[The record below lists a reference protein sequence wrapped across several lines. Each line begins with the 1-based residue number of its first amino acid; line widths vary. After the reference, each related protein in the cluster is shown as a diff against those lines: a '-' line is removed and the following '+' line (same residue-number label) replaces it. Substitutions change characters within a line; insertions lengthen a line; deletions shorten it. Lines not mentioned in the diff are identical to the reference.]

1 MSQSKEKTSK
11 MMTEYR
17 QTKAQYQ
24 DAILFWR
31 LGDFYEM
38 FDDDAVL
45 VSRLLDLTLTGRSA
59 GGDQKAPMCGIP
71 YHAAENYIA
80 KLLKLEYKVAICE
93 QLTDAANGP
102 VERGV
107 VRVIT
112 PGTVTSEAILDDNKN
127 NFILCAHRHKNAIGI
142 AYADISTGEFFTVE
156 YHENIYD
163 RLNDVVTEVQPA
175 EIICNFGT
183 KETIENLPANKIFD
197 IPRPFNYL
205 EKCFIYENAVE
216 SIKTQFG
223 PAALTVF
230 ELNDSPAATIA
241 SGALV
246 DYLLDTQ
253 KIALKQIQKI
263 KKLDLSKYM
272 IVDSIARRNLELT
285 ETIRSKSRSGTLL
298 SVLDHTKTAM
308 GARTLRTWLKQ
319 PLVDEKEINARLD
332 GVEELYQNL
341 VLRENIVLIL
351 KNMRDIQRLTSK
363 IGMKSAMPKDF
374 NSLKDSLLLLPEIK
388 SALKNVKSAKLK
400 DILGSIADLSEV
412 CKMIEMVIAKEAP
425 AHLKEGGYI
434 CDGFNEELDR
444 QRNIKNVA
452 SDEVILLEEQERAR
466 TGIDRLK
473 IKFSK
478 VYGYYIEVPTELA
491 SKVPFDYR
499 RKQTVAKM
507 DRYFNAP
514 LKTLEDEVLA
524 GGEKAKKIE
533 YEIFTAFRE
542 ELLKYIEPLQS
553 TSRAICELDALIS
566 LALVANKYNY
576 VRPIINARVQNIKIE
591 EGRHP
596 IVEANLKGADFIPN
610 NTLLSPTDDKI
621 LIITGPNMAGK
632 STYMRQVAIITLL
645 AHIGSF
651 VPAKCAEI
659 AITDRIFTR
668 VGASDDLASG
678 QSTFMVEMMEMAN
691 ILNNATDKSLVIL
704 DEIGR
709 GTSTFDGLSIAWAV
723 VEYFT
728 RCKTK
733 VLFATHYH
741 ELSELEGML
750 AGIKNYQIA
759 VKEFNNSIIFL
770 HKIVR
775 GGANRSF
782 GIEVASLAG
791 LPQEIIARAKE
802 ISHNIAQED
811 FNVRLATTNVQAPVP
826 AQTETQIQN
835 LKVINLLKDI
845 NINKIS
851 PLEAFEILQDILNK
865 LK

>member
-1 MSQSKEKTSK
+1 M
-11 MMTEYR
+11 
-17 QTKAQYQ
+17 
-24 DAILFWR
+24 
-31 LGDFYEM
+31 
-38 FDDDAVL
+38 
-45 VSRLLDLTLTGRSA
+45 
-59 GGDQKAPMCGIP
+59 
-71 YHAAENYIA
+71 
-80 KLLKLEYKVAICE
+80 
-93 QLTDAANGP
+93 
-102 VERGV
+102 
-107 VRVIT
+107 
-112 PGTVTSEAILDDNKN
+112 
-127 NFILCAHRHKNAIGI
+127 
-142 AYADISTGEFFTVE
+142 
-156 YHENIYD
+156 
-163 RLNDVVTEVQPA
+163 
-175 EIICNFGT
+175 II
-183 KETIENLPANKIFD
+183 
-197 IPRPFNYL
+197 
-205 EKCFIYENAVE
+205 
-216 SIKTQFG
+216 
-223 PAALTVF
+223 
-230 ELNDSPAATIA
+230 
-241 SGALV
+241 
-246 DYLLDTQ
+246 
-253 KIALKQIQKI
+253 
-263 KKLDLSKYM
+263 
-272 IVDSIARRNLELT
+272 DSIARRNLELM

-298 SVLDHTKTAM
+298 SVIDYTKTAM
-308 GARTLRTWLKQ
+308 GARMLRAWINE
-319 PLVDEKEINARLD
+319 PLVDEHEINLRLD

-341 VLRENIVLIL
+341 VLRENLVLIL

-363 IGMKSAMPKDF
+363 IGMKTAMPRDF
-374 NSLKDSLLLLPEIK
+374 NSLKESLVLLPEIK
-388 SALKNVKSAKLK
+388 GALKNVKSEKLRE
-400 DILGSIADLSEV
+400 IVSSISDLSEAA
-412 CKMIEMVIAKEAP
+412 KMIEMVIAETVP
-425 AHLKEGGYI
+425 AHLKDGGYI
-434 CDGFNEELDR
+434 SIGFNAELDR
-444 QRNIKNVA
+444 QRNIKETA
-452 SDEVILLEEQERAR
+452 AQEVILLEEQERAR
-466 TGIDRLK
+466 TGIDRLR
-473 IKFSK
+473 IGFSK

-491 SKVPFDYR
+491 AKVPFDYR

-507 DRYFNAP
+507 DRYFNDP
-514 LKTLEDEVLA
+514 LKMLEDEVLA
-524 GGEKAKKIE
+524 GAEKAKKLE

-542 ELLKYIEPLQS
+542 QMLGYIEPLQT
-553 TSRAICELDALIS
+553 TSRAISELDSLIS

-576 VRPIINARVQNIKIE
+576 VRPIINSSVQHIKIE
-591 EGRHP
+591 DGRHP
-596 IVEANLKGADFIPN
+596 IVEANLKSAEFIAN

-651 VPAKCAEI
+651 VPAKSAEI

-728 RCKTK
+728 TRKTK

-782 GIEVASLAG
+782 GIEVADLAG
-791 LPQEIIARAKE
+791 LPKEIIQRAKE

-811 FNVRLATTNVQAPVP
+811 FNVRLATTNVQQPAQ
-826 AQTETQIQN
+826 AQTENQMQN
-835 LKVINLLKDI
+835 LKVVNLLKDI

-851 PLEAFEILQDILNK
+851 PLEAFEILQDIIKK

>member
-1 MSQSKEKTSK
+1 
-11 MMTEYR
+11 
-17 QTKAQYQ
+17 
-24 DAILFWR
+24 
-31 LGDFYEM
+31 
-38 FDDDAVL
+38 
-45 VSRLLDLTLTGRSA
+45 
-59 GGDQKAPMCGIP
+59 
-71 YHAAENYIA
+71 
-80 KLLKLEYKVAICE
+80 
-93 QLTDAANGP
+93 
-102 VERGV
+102 
-107 VRVIT
+107 
-112 PGTVTSEAILDDNKN
+112 
-127 NFILCAHRHKNAIGI
+127 
-142 AYADISTGEFFTVE
+142 
-156 YHENIYD
+156 D
-163 RLNDVVTEVQPA
+163 RLNDVITEVMPA
-175 EIICNFGT
+175 EIICNFHT
-183 KETIENLPANKIFD
+183 KEMIENLPANKIFD
-197 IPRPFNYL
+197 VPQPFNYL
-205 EKCFIYENAVE
+205 EKSFIYENAVD
-216 SIKTQFG
+216 SLKTQFG
-223 PAALTVF
+223 QTALSVF
-230 ELNDSPAATIA
+230 EMGDSPAATIA
-241 SGALV
+241 AGALV

-253 KIALKQIQKI
+253 KVALKQMQKI

-272 IVDSIARRNLELT
+272 IIDSIARRNLELM
-285 ETIRSKSRSGTLL
+285 ETIRSKRRSGTLL
-298 SVLDHTKTAM
+298 SVIDYTKTAM
-308 GARTLRTWLKQ
+308 GARMLRAWINE
-319 PLVDEKEINARLD
+319 PLVDEQEINLRLD

-341 VLRENIVLIL
+341 VLRENLVLIL

-363 IGMKSAMPKDF
+363 IGMKTAMPRDF
-374 NSLKDSLLLLPEIK
+374 NSLKESLVLLPEIK
-388 SALKNVKSAKLK
+388 GALKNVKSEKLRE
-400 DILGSIADLSEV
+400 IVSSISDLSEAV
-412 CKMIEMVIAKEAP
+412 KMIEMVIAETVP
-425 AHLKEGGYI
+425 AHLKDGGYI
-434 CDGFNEELDR
+434 SIGFNAELDR
-444 QRNIKNVA
+444 QRNIKETA
-452 SDEVILLEEQERAR
+452 AQEVILLEEQERAR
-466 TGIDRLK
+466 TGIDRLR
-473 IKFSK
+473 IGFSK

-491 SKVPFDYR
+491 AKVPFDYR

-507 DRYFNAP
+507 DRYFNDP
-514 LKTLEDEVLA
+514 LKMLEDEVLA
-524 GGEKAKKIE
+524 GAEKAKKLE

-542 ELLKYIEPLQS
+542 QMLGYIEPLQT
-553 TSRAICELDALIS
+553 TSRAISELDSLIS

-576 VRPIINARVQNIKIE
+576 VRPIINSSVQHIKIE
-591 EGRHP
+591 DGRHP
-596 IVEANLKGADFIPN
+596 IVEANLKSAEFIAN

-651 VPAKCAEI
+651 VPAKSAEI

-728 RCKTK
+728 TRKTK

-782 GIEVASLAG
+782 GIEVADLAG
-791 LPQEIIARAKE
+791 LPKEIIQRAKE

-811 FNVRLATTNVQAPVP
+811 FNVRLATTNVQQPAQ
-826 AQTETQIQN
+826 AQTENQMQN
-835 LKVINLLKDI
+835 LKVVNLLKDI

-851 PLEAFEILQDILNK
+851 PLEAFEILQDIIKK

>member
-1 MSQSKEKTSK
+1 MSQTKDKTSK
-11 MMTEYR
+11 MMAQYR
-17 QTKAQYQ
+17 ETKLQYQ

-38 FDDDAVL
+38 FDDDAIL

-71 YHAAENYIA
+71 YHAAESYIA
-80 KLLKLEYKVAICE
+80 KLLKLEYKVAIGE
-93 QLTDAANGP
+93 QLTDPTNGP

-127 NFILCAHRHKNAIGI
+127 NFILCAHRQKDAIGI
-142 AYADISTGEFFTVE
+142 AYADISTGEFFAVE
-156 YHENIYD
+156 YRESIYD
-163 RLNDVVTEVQPA
+163 RLNDVITEVQPA
-175 EIICNFGT
+175 EIICNFDT
-183 KETIENLPANKIFD
+183 KEMLENLPANKIFD
-197 IPRPFNYL
+197 IPKPFNYL
-205 EKCFIYENAVE
+205 EKSFIFENAVE

-223 PAALTVF
+223 ITALSVF

-241 SGALV
+241 CGALV

-253 KIALKQIQKI
+253 KTALKQMQKI

-272 IVDSIARRNLELT
+272 LIDSIARRNLELT
-285 ETIRSKSRSGTLL
+285 ETIRSRSKSGTLL

-308 GARTLRTWLKQ
+308 GARTLRAWLKQ
-319 PLVDEKEINARLD
+319 PLVDEKEINLRLD
-332 GVEELYQNL
+332 GVEELYKNL
-341 VLRENIVLIL
+341 VLRENLVLIL

-363 IGMKSAMPKDF
+363 IGMKSAMPRDF
-374 NSLKDSLLLLPEIK
+374 NSLRDSLLLLPQIK
-388 SALKNVKSAKLK
+388 DALKNVKTAKLRN
-400 DILGSIADLSEV
+400 ILESISDLSEA
-412 CKMIEMVIAKEAP
+412 CKMIEMVISDKAP
-425 AHLKEGGYI
+425 AHLKDGGYI
-434 CDGFNEELDR
+434 AVGFNEELER
-444 QRNIKNVA
+444 QRNIKEMA
-452 SDEVILLEEQERAR
+452 AKEVVLLEEQERAR
-466 TGIDRLK
+466 TGIDRLH
-473 IKFSK
+473 IHFSK

-507 DRYFNAP
+507 DRYFNDP
-514 LKTLEDEVLA
+514 LKALEDEVLA
-524 GGEKAKKIE
+524 GSEKAKKLE

-542 ELLKYIEPLQS
+542 QMLKYIEPLQT

-576 VRPIINARVQNIKIE
+576 VRPTINSKVQNIKIE
-591 EGRHP
+591 DGRHP
-596 IVEANLKGADFIPN
+596 IVEANLKGADFIAN
-610 NTLLSPTDDKI
+610 STLLSPTDDKI

-645 AHIGSF
+645 AHVGSF
-651 VPAKCAEI
+651 VPAKSAEI

-723 VEYFT
+723 VEFFT
-728 RCKTK
+728 KQKTK

-791 LPQEIIARAKE
+791 LPKEIIQRAKE

-811 FNVRLATTNVQAPVP
+811 FNVRLATTNVQAPVQT
-826 AQTETQIQN
+826 QTENQMQN

-851 PLEAFEILQDILNK
+851 PLEAFEILQDLIQK